1 MPNTKQHRF
10 LFRYSPLKAFHPWGP
25 EMVLLLSCKKKKFHG
40 LFSSD
45 FVCLVVYQL
54 LMGCRTIRRIEQICI
69 VCSKTSLP
77 SYPFLDKF
85 FIFSHLFSI
94 HFLPCDFSTPPPIH
108 KGASFQIPDIS
119 CFDFTLIFSS
129 TDLDLDLEA
138 EEDLLE
144 LCTFSAGG
152 GAGAGAGAGA
162 SGVSGAEAPVLS
174 GAVAGGMNGLLGGG
188 ALEVV
193 VCGMGGGCAGAGK
206 RGTGGTCA
214 NLVGGFNPSEKY

>member
-1 MPNTKQHRF
+1 M
-10 LFRYSPLKAFHPWGP
+10 W
-25 EMVLLLSCKKKKFHG
+25 
-40 LFSSD
+40 
-45 FVCLVVYQL
+45 
-54 LMGCRTIRRIEQICI
+54 
-69 VCSKTSLP
+69 
-77 SYPFLDKF
+77 F
-85 FIFSHLFSI
+85 FNA
-94 HFLPCDFSTPPPIH
+94 PPPPVTR
-108 KGASFQIPDIS
+108 GASFQIPDMS

-206 RGTGGTCA
+206 RGTGTCGA
-214 NLVGGFNPSEKY
+214 NLVGGFNPSEKYESKLESYPRFGVKIQKYLKPPPRNWLLNQLKSTFLQSPEWSLTWKAECVACEKMKLHT